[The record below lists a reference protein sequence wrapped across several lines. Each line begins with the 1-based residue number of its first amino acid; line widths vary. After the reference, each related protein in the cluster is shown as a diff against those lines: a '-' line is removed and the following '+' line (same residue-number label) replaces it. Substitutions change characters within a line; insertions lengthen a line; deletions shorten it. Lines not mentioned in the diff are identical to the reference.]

1 MPALSQT
8 DCFVFQCRNSVGSV
22 RPRFERSEART
33 LKSRSCVRIELDM
46 MLAPE
51 LIDFHS

>member
-1 MPALSQT
+1 MPYLSQT
-8 DCFVFQCRNSVGSV
+8 DCFVFQCRKSVGNV

-46 MLAPE
+46 SLTPE